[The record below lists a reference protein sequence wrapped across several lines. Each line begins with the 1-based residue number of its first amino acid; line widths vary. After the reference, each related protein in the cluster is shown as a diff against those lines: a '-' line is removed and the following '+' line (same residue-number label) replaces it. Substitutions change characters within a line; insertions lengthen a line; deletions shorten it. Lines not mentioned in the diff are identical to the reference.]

1 VPQPLIAHAEDD
13 LRELEPGRV
22 LYVEGDETLRDS
34 FTRSLVQRGI
44 GVDTAKSRGEALEL
58 LERNAYPVIVTDLA
72 LPDGD
77 GVTLVH
83 ELRSVQPD
91 ASFIITT
98 GFEVEYRAQGGLDDS
113 IACFL
118 KKPWSE
124 AQLASAVDD
133 ARASYRIRR
142 SSHAPASQHRYAVLL
157 VEDEAADAE
166 HLLAQLEH
174 GGVCSEIKHCQTL
187 AHATSLL
194 RSRVFDAVMVDLGM
208 VGAQGNE
215 LLQQLKAAAPEAAL
229 LVLSDHEHQA
239 ANVMAVRNGAQDFL
253 IKRDTDVE
261 LMRRALQHAI
271 ERKHQERKL
280 SYLAHHDPLTQLAN
294 RTAFMH
300 KLEDCLAAA
309 QRAGTRCAV
318 MFLDLDGFKQVNDA
332 HGHEAGDTVLC
343 EVARRIQASV
353 REEDMVARLGG
364 DEFAVLL
371 DQIEDAQVCMR
382 VAQRILD
389 IAGLPVLLREDVE
402 TCVRASVG
410 IAVCPDSAHSIDALL
425 RAADAAMYSA
435 KARGGGYQMHG
446 HGDHDAPE
454 RDSHSDPPPR
464 RTG

>member
-1 VPQPLIAHAEDD
+1 VPQHLIARADD
-13 LRELEPGRV
+13 DRRELDAGRV
-22 LYVEGDETLRDS
+22 LYVEGDEALRHS

-44 GVDTAKSRGEALEL
+44 GVDTAKSRGEALQL

-72 LPDGD
+72 LPDGSD

-98 GFEVEYRAQGGLDDS
+98 GFDVEYRAQGGLDDS

-124 AQLASAVDD
+124 QQLASAVDD

-142 SSHAPASQHRYAVLL
+142 SSHAPATEQRYAVLL

-194 RSRVFDAVMVDLGM
+194 RSRIFDAVLVDLSM
-208 VGAQGNE
+208 VGGAGPEQI
-215 LLQQLKAAAPEAAL
+215 QQLKAAAPEAAL

-239 ANVMAVRNGAQDFL
+239 ANVIAVRNGAQDFL

-294 RTAFMH
+294 RTSFVQR
-300 KLEDCLAAA
+300 LEACLATA

-318 MFLDLDGFKQVNDA
+318 MFLDLDGFKQVNDD

-353 REEDMVARLGG
+353 REEDTVARLGG

-371 DQIEDAQVCMR
+371 EHVEDAQVCAR
-382 VAQRILD
+382 IAQRILD
-389 IAGLPVLLREDVE
+389 IAGLPVLLGEDVE

-410 IAVCPDSAHSIDALL
+410 IALCPDAGHTSEALL
-425 RAADAAMYSA
+425 RAADAAMYRA
-435 KARGGGYQMHG
+435 KSCGGGYQLHG
-446 HGDHDAPE
+446 LHAAE
-454 RDSHSDPPPR
+454 RDSGSDPPTR

>member
-1 VPQPLIAHAEDD
+1 
-13 LRELEPGRV
+13 
-22 LYVEGDETLRDS
+22 
-34 FTRSLVQRGI
+34 
-44 GVDTAKSRGEALEL
+44 
-58 LERNAYPVIVTDLA
+58 
-72 LPDGD
+72 
-77 GVTLVH
+77 
-83 ELRSVQPD
+83 
-91 ASFIITT
+91 
-98 GFEVEYRAQGGLDDS
+98 
-113 IACFL
+113 
-118 KKPWSE
+118 
-124 AQLASAVDD
+124 
-133 ARASYRIRR
+133 
-142 SSHAPASQHRYAVLL
+142 VLL

-194 RSRVFDAVMVDLGM
+194 RSRVFDAVLVDLGM

-239 ANVMAVRNGAQDFL
+239 ANVLAVRNGAQDFL
-253 IKRDTDVE
+253 IKRHTDVE

-294 RTAFMH
+294 RTAFIH
-300 KLEDCLAAA
+300 KLEGCLSAA
-309 QRAGTRCAV
+309 QRTGTRCAV

-353 REEDMVARLGG
+353 REEDLVARLGG

-389 IAGLPVLLREDVE
+389 IAALPVLLREDVE

-410 IAVCPDSAHSIDALL
+410 IAICPESGHSVDALL

-435 KARGGGYQMHG
+435 KARGGGYRVHAP
-446 HGDHDAPE
+446 GDHDAPE
-454 RDSHSDPPPR
+454 RDSHSDPPSR
-464 RTG
+464 RAG